1 MNQYVTGTIIKTHRE
16 ARKMTQAE
24 LAAVLGV
31 SDKAVSKWETGRS
44 YPDITLIEPLAKALG
59 LSAIELLSGEN
70 VINKNRSFN
79 MNKVKIYVCPMC
91 GNIITAAGEA
101 VISCCGI
108 VLPALEAEEAS
119 ERCPYPLRVEVC
131 EDEYFVSIDHP
142 MEKEH
147 YISFMMSANDSRVE
161 LKKLYPEGNAE
172 ARFKIRDTKDIYY
185 FCNKHGLYVKH
196 IEKIR

>member
-16 ARKMTQAE
+16 AKKLTQAE
-24 LAAVLGV
+24 LAATLGV

-79 MNKVKIYVCPMC
+79 MNKTRIYVCPMC

-119 ERCPYPLRVEVC
+119 EKCPFPLKVEEV
-131 EDEYFVSIDHP
+131 EDEYFVSIEHP

-147 YISFMMSANDSRVE
+147 YISFMLSANDSRIE
-161 LKKLYPEGNAE
+161 LKKLYPEGSAE

-185 FCNKHGLYVKH
+185 YCNKHGLYVKH
-196 IEKIR
+196 IKKLR

>member
-16 ARKMTQAE
+16 AKKLTQAE

-79 MNKVKIYVCPMC
+79 MNKTRIYVCPMC

-119 ERCPYPLRVEVC
+119 EKCPFPLKVEEV
-131 EDEYFVSIDHP
+131 EDEYFVSIEHP

-147 YISFMMSANDSRVE
+147 YISFMLSANDSRIE
-161 LKKLYPEGNAE
+161 LKKLYPEGSAE

-185 FCNKHGLYVKH
+185 YCNKHGLYVKH
-196 IEKIR
+196 IKKLR